1 MSNGYATQ
9 NDLLLQNLLRWYK
22 EDNRLDK
29 ILNIING
36 EGKISLRI
44 IDWFVTNYAK
54 KNYTVLDIRYG
65 ENNEKLRK

>member
-1 MSNGYATQ
+1 MSSGYATQ

-22 EDNRLDK
+22 ESERLDR

-36 EGKISLRI
+36 EGKVSLRI

-54 KNYTVLDIRYG
+54 KIIQ
-65 ENNEKLRK
+65 